1 MDFQVHEQ
9 TYFLGLAE
17 DERRWLFFVSTPK
30 GMQPIPIYVDAPNSE
45 SLIVLQE
52 EEEKERMPN

>member
-1 MDFQVHEQ
+1 MDFQVNEQ

-30 GMQPIPIYVDAPNSE
+30 GMQPIPIYVDATNSE
-45 SLIVLQE
+45 LPIILQE
-52 EEEKERMPN
+52 EEEKQRMPN